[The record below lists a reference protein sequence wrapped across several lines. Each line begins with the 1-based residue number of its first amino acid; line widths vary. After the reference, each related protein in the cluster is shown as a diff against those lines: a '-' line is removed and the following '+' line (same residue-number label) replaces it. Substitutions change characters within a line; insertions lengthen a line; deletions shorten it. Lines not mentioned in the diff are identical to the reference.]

1 MQEPSRESPSAA
13 RTKSIGSKVTEEEY
27 ASLERLAQDQKMT
40 LSEWCRQLMLAQLNP
55 EPSRALQEALL
66 SEVMG
71 VRIILLNA
79 VFALSNGDRLGTEE
93 MKELIR
99 QADAEKLS
107 RTMEVLSNS
116 GLIKQREE
124 KDVRA

>member
-27 ASLERLAQDQKMT
+27 ASLERLAQDRKMT
-40 LSEWCRQLMLAQLNP
+40 LSEWCRQVMLAQLNP
-55 EPSRALQEALL
+55 EPSRVLQEALL
-66 SEVMG
+66 SEVLG

-79 VFALSNGDRLGTEE
+79 IFALSNGDRLGAEE

-107 RTMEVLSNS
+107 RTMEVLSSN
-116 GLIKQREE
+116 GPIKER
-124 KDVRA
+124 

>member
-1 MQEPSRESPSAA
+1 MQEPSRESPSTA

-27 ASLERLAQDQKMT
+27 ASLERLAQNRKMT

-55 EPSRALQEALL
+55 EPSHALQEALL
-66 SEVMG
+66 SEVLG

-79 VFALSNGDRLGTEE
+79 VFALSNGDRLGTDE

-99 QADAEKLS
+99 QADTEKLS
-107 RTMEVLSNS
+107 RTMEVLSSS
-116 GLIKQREE
+116 GLINERNE
-124 KDVRA
+124 KGG